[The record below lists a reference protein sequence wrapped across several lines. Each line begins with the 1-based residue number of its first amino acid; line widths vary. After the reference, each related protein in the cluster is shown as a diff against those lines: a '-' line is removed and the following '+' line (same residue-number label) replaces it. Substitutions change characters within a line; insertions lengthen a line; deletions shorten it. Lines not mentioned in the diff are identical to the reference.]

1 MLVLLLGNVYVNSRH
16 QTLKSEATSVSD
28 KVLGVQASLFTL
40 SDRLNEEKKNLE
52 AITKDGGGKLLDDY
66 QASEEKRRQL
76 FEKFYSISKDMLE
89 AKKKS
94 DEDKMAAL
102 KAELS
107 KFVTLGK
114 YSHYEFLRD
123 DSWSMIYYD
132 KLPRIDSSI
141 APVDSIGVVDKDGR
155 TLAMFQM
162 MFDEEKNHFNLLSAD
177 LALELL
183 EPTGIYNFG
192 EGDVATVVEG
202 GKHDKAQ

>member
-16 QTLKSEATSVSD
+16 QTLRSEVSLVSD
-28 KVLGVQASLFTL
+28 KVLGLQASLFTL
-40 SDRLNEEKKNLE
+40 SDRLDEGKGTLE
-52 AITKDGGGKLLDDY
+52 SVTKDGGNKLFDDY
-66 QASEEKRRQL
+66 QDSEEKRRQL
-76 FEKFYSISKDMLE
+76 FEEFYRISKAMLE

-94 DEDKMAAL
+94 DEDKMDAL

-107 KFVTLGK
+107 KVVTLGN

-132 KLPRIDSSI
+132 NLPRIDSSI

-177 LALELL
+177 LTLELL
-183 EPTGIYNFG
+183 EPTAIYNFG